1 VLHVSGQARS
11 VGLRHLHHLRAPDD
25 PTKAYATRPSH
36 GQWPLIELHTRAQML
51 PLLIHETAIAM
62 DEMRHLEV
70 ERQISDR
77 VSMCNYIGNRLCCDA
92 ADEAMQTHGGIG

>member
-1 VLHVSGQARS
+1 M
-11 VGLRHLHHLRAPDD
+11 LR
-25 PTKAYATRPSH
+25 
-36 GQWPLIELHTRAQML
+36 
-51 PLLIHETAIAM
+51 LLIHETAIAM